1 MKLILL
7 GPPGSGKGTMSER
20 LTKEF
25 RLKHIS
31 PGEIFRDEIEKKT
44 QLGREIKK
52 HMERGGLVPDNLT
65 NEIIKLEIEKQKN
78 FLLDGYPRTLGQAHA
93 LDKFAKIDKV
103 LLLEVSEKTVIE
115 RISGRRI
122 CSQCETPFHI
132 KFIPPKKAGLCDKC
146 GGKLMQRKD
155 DAPASVK
162 KRFQIYNEQVK
173 HLKEFFQRKRLL
185 RRIDASSTPKEVY
198 LEIQKA
204 VKDS

>member
-20 LTKEF
+20 LTKDF

-44 QLGREIKK
+44 QLGQEIKK

-198 LEIQKA
+198 HEIQKA

>member
-1 MKLILL
+1 
-7 GPPGSGKGTMSER
+7 MSER

>member
-20 LTKEF
+20 LTKDF

>member
-78 FLLDGYPRTLGQAHA
+78 FLLDGYPRTIGQAHA

-122 CSQCETPFHI
+122 CSRCETPFHI

>member
-20 LTKEF
+20 LTKDF
-25 RLKHIS
+25 KLKHIS

-44 QLGREIKK
+44 QLGQEIRKY
-52 HMERGGLVPDNLT
+52 MEGGGLVPDNLT
-65 NEIIKLEIEKQKN
+65 NEIIKLEIEKQKK
-78 FLLDGYPRTLGQAHA
+78 FLLDGYPRTIGQAQA
-93 LDKFAKIDKV
+93 LSKVVKIDKV
-103 LLLEVSEKTVIE
+103 ILLEVSEKTAIE

-132 KFIPPKKAGLCDKC
+132 KFIPPKKTGICNKC

-173 HLKEFFQRKRLL
+173 HLKEFFQRKKLL

-198 LEIQKA
+198 HEIQKA

>member
-20 LTKEF
+20 LTKDF
-25 RLKHIS
+25 KLKHIS

-44 QLGREIKK
+44 QLGQEIRKY
-52 HMERGGLVPDNLT
+52 MEGGGLVPDNLT
-65 NEIIKLEIEKQKN
+65 NEIIKLEIEKQKK
-78 FLLDGYPRTLGQAHA
+78 FLLDGYPRTIGQAQA
-93 LDKFAKIDKV
+93 LSKVVKIDKV
-103 LLLEVSEKTVIE
+103 ILLEVSEKTAIE

>member
-20 LTKEF
+20 LTKDF
-25 RLKHIS
+25 KLKHIS

-44 QLGREIKK
+44 LLGQEIKRY
-52 HMERGGLVPDNLT
+52 MEGGGLVPDNLT
-65 NEIIKLEIEKQKN
+65 NEIIKLEVGKQKN
-78 FLLDGYPRTLGQAHA
+78 FLLDGYPRTIDQARA
-93 LDKFAKIDKV
+93 LDKFAKINKV
-103 LLLEVSEKTVIE
+103 LLLEVSKKTAIK

-132 KFIPPKKAGLCDKC
+132 KFIPSKRAGICDRC

-162 KRFQIYNEQVK
+162 KRFQIYNAQVK
-173 HLKEFFQRKRLL
+173 PLKGLYKNKRLL
-185 RRIDASSTPKEVY
+185 VLIDASPSPEEVY
-198 LEIQKA
+198 KEIKKA
-204 VKDS
+204 INDI

>member
-1 MKLILL
+1 
-7 GPPGSGKGTMSER
+7 MSER
-20 LTKEF
+20 LTKDF

-78 FLLDGYPRTLGQAHA
+78 FLLDGYPRTIGQAHA

-122 CSQCETPFHI
+122 CSRCETPFHI

>member
-1 MKLILL
+1 M
-7 GPPGSGKGTMSER
+7 
-20 LTKEF
+20 
-25 RLKHIS
+25 
-31 PGEIFRDEIEKKT
+31 
-44 QLGREIKK
+44 
-52 HMERGGLVPDNLT
+52 
-65 NEIIKLEIEKQKN
+65 
-78 FLLDGYPRTLGQAHA
+78 LDGYPRTIGQAQA
-93 LDKFAKIDKV
+93 LSKVVKIDKV
-103 LLLEVSEKTVIE
+103 ILLEVSEKTAIE

-132 KFIPPKKAGLCDKC
+132 KFIPPKKTGICNKC

-173 HLKEFFQRKRLL
+173 HLKEFFQRKKLL

-198 LEIQKA
+198 HEIQKA

>member
-122 CSQCETPFHI
+122 CSRCETPFHI